1 MLSITVGRKMT
12 INTGNYSSIQPS
24 VSITAENIKPE
35 DYKKTLEQLNTLVD
49 AAFTVNTIEHADL
62 MQLIKDHGLH
72 KVLSA
77 INMDGMKEEVDE
89 ALEILG
95 K

>member
-1 MLSITVGRKMT
+1 MLSVTVSRKMT

-24 VSITAENIKPE
+24 VSITANIKPE
-35 DYKKTLEQLNTLVD
+35 EYKEKLEALNSLVD
-49 AAFTVNTIEHADL
+49 AAFTVNTIEHAEL

-72 KVLSA
+72 KVLSS
-77 INMDGMKEEVDE
+77 INMDGMKSDVDD

-95 K
+95 M